1 MSKIALITGI
11 TGQDGSYLAELLLDK
26 GYEVHGILR
35 QKKSKDK
42 KKFWKIEK
50 ILKDLILHES
60 NLNDAKSFCSILE
73 NITPNEIYHLAA
85 QSYDGH
91 SFDNEFYTF
100 KNNIDTTHNILSS
113 IKKFNKKIKFF
124 FAGSSEMYGNIISF
138 PQSEKTT
145 FNPVSAYGI
154 SKLSVE
160 GYLRFYQ
167 EQYGLSTTILR
178 YGNVF
183 GTRQNPHGEA
193 GVVAIFYNRLLNG
206 QSPVINGDG
215 EQTRDYVFVGDVVRA
230 NLMALELNS
239 PGTYNVGTGR
249 ETSVNELTRL
259 LLKTVES
266 DIPTETKQ
274 GLDYEQR
281 RSCLDY
287 KKIKESMG
295 WNPKVSLKDGLIET
309 YEFFKKNKP

>member
-1 MSKIALITGI
+1 MNVLVTGGAGFIGSQVADAYIKKNHHVIIVDDMSTGRKEFVNSKAALYETSITDSSIAEII
-11 TGQDGSYLAELLLDK
+11 
-26 GYEVHGILR
+26 
-35 QKKSKDK
+35 KKENIQAINHHAAQISVRDSVKDP
-42 KKFWKIEK
+42 I
-50 ILKDLILHES
+50 H
-60 NLNDAKSFCSILE
+60 DAKS
-73 NITPNEIYHLAA
+73 
-85 QSYDGH
+85 
-91 SFDNEFYTF
+91 
-100 KNNIDTTHNILSS
+100 
-113 IKKFNKKIKFF
+113 
-124 FAGSSEMYGNIISF
+124 NIIGTLQLLQNAVTLNIRKFIFASTGGAIYGEQDYF
-138 PQSEKTT
+138 PAREEHPK
-145 FNPVSAYGI
+145 NPTSPYGI

-183 GTRQNPHGEA
+183 GPRQNPHGEA

-309 YEFFKKNKP
+309 YEFFKKNKL